1 MQQVTFIIAS
11 NSYPLNKG
19 LGVILNEIKNA
30 KVTAIVED
38 INNLINSFLDKK
50 PDYLLITNEI
60 FNRIDKYQINKMYK
74 ASPETKL
81 IDIQWNNNGISAGK
95 KFYKSFDFHSG
106 KKETSEFFFKLV
118 EDKKPQIEIQDNG
131 LSEREITILRNVAV
145 GKTNKEIADNLFLS
159 IHTVI
164 THRKNITNKLGIKSI
179 SGLTVYAIINGFV
192 AMEEV
197 E

>member
-19 LGVILNEIKNA
+19 LSVILNEIKNA
-30 KVTAIVED
+30 KVVAIVED

-60 FNRIDKYQINKMYK
+60 FNRIDKYQINRMYK
-74 ASPETKL
+74 ASPKTKL
-81 IDIQWNNNGISAGK
+81 IELQWINGISGGK
-95 KFYKSFDFHSG
+95 KFYKSFDFHTG

-118 EDKKPQIEIQDNG
+118 EDKKPQIEMHDNG
-131 LSEREITILRNVAV
+131 LSEREITILKKVAV
-145 GKTNKEIADNLFLS
+145 GKTNKEIADDLFLS

-164 THRKNITNKLGIKSI
+164 THRKNITNKLGIKPI